1 DSRQCARTARLRA
14 GRRHARGMGRLLAQ
28 CAAVTPTGP
37 FETEAFVEPV
47 RILPRFRGRHEED
60 AATPRRRLLL
70 DRFDQQPADAPA
82 AVRLRDDE
90 RTELAGR
97 AFVLDRRGD

>member
-1 DSRQCARTARLRA
+1 MRVVPALR
-14 GRRHARGMGRLLAQ
+14 R
-28 CAAVTPTGP
+28 
-37 FETEAFVEPV
+37 
-47 RILPRFRGRHEED
+47 RHEED

-70 DRFDQQPADAPA
+70 DRFDQQPADASA

-97 AFVLDRRGD
+97 AFVLDRRGHVQVGETDHLAVHVGDDDPVADDHEPLQT